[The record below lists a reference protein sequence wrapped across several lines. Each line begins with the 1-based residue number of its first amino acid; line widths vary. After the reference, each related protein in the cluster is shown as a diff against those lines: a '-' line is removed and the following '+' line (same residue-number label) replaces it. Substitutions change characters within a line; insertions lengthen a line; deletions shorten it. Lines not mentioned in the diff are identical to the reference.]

1 MKIKEIHLV
10 AFYSLKPRQGVRT
23 EKAGWMQNSENY
35 QYDERIEFTRG
46 LKTKD
51 MQIAGVILN
60 LNAKTVVRNKYNT
73 EHKDF
78 DTLFKY
84 FLTAYPNYVIQVMAQ
99 LDMAYLEQFIP
110 KEEVPHETR
119 TDNPIDFP
127 KVAGEKVAGEAV
139 VINK

>member
-23 EKAGWMQNSENY
+23 EISGWMQNSENY
-35 QYDERIEFTRG
+35 QYDERIEFTLG

-51 MQIAGVILN
+51 MQIAGIILN

-84 FLTAYPNYVIQVMAQ
+84 FLNAYPKYVINVMSQ

-110 KEEVPHETR
+110 KEELG
-119 TDNPIDFP
+119 TDNQIDSP
-127 KVAGEKVAGEAV
+127 KVEDESVQV
-139 VINK
+139 N